1 MIATPLAAELAAAQ
15 SLMQSGRPMAAVPGL
30 EQLRQRNPRSLD
42 VHVLLAMAHWRS
54 GDLPHALGVVQS
66 AQGLGKRDA
75 QFQALAG
82 QIYLSTG
89 LTGESERAFRAALTV
104 DRRLAS
110 AAIGLSELLIG
121 LGRPQEALQVTAPL
135 LSGRAPDAAVL
146 AAHGNAQHASGHTLA
161 SLDTFGRAVTAAPTS
176 GVAEHNLAARLG
188 DLSYFP
194 EAEAAASRAFAK
206 GLDAPETWL
215 VYGRALQGQNRFA
228 EAKAAY
234 ERALGGQ
241 RPCAEAHLDLAQLI
255 WMQTGDLLAA
265 SAALDAALTREPA
278 RIDLALYRAKL
289 HSFAGDRLGAYEAL
303 ADCIARQGSPVLI
316 LEVEAGNAAL
326 LLGELDTALGHAV
339 NAAKFAPSDVNQ
351 LQLTTDVHLAAGQLD
366 QAETALSHLTRL
378 SPDDQS
384 VVARQAVI
392 WRLRGDP
399 RYKALYDYDRNVRT
413 FTLETPSGWSS
424 LTAYL
429 SDLRT
434 VLNDMH
440 DLVTHPLGQ
449 SVRGGSQTM
458 QNLSR
463 APSPVLRAFFAAID
477 EPICR
482 YIADLGPGKDSLRRR
497 NQGGYALGG
506 NWSVSLRSS
515 GFHTD
520 HVHPKGWI
528 SSAFYVSTPDAVEAG
543 GHEGWLKF
551 GQPGIATQPPLEAE
565 HWIKPEPGTLVLFP
579 SHMWHGTEPF
589 TSQERRLSIA
599 FDLLAAKPNR
609 R

>member
-1 MIATPLAAELAAAQ
+1 
-15 SLMQSGRPMAAVPGL
+15 MAAVPGL
-30 EQLRQRNPRSLD
+30 EQLRLRNPRVLD
-42 VHVLLAMAHWRS
+42 VHVLLAMAYWRS
-54 GDLPHALGVVQS
+54 GHLPHALGVVQS

-82 QIYLSTG
+82 QIYLSAG
-89 LTGESERAFRAALTV
+89 LTREAERAFRAALAV
-104 DRRLAS
+104 DRKMAA

-121 LGRPQEALQVTAPL
+121 VGRPQDALQVTAPL
-135 LSGRAPDAAVL
+135 VAGKTPDAAVL
-146 AAHGNAQHASGHTLA
+146 AAHGNAQHASGQTLA
-161 SLDTFGRAVTAAPTS
+161 SLDSFGRAVTAAPTS

-234 ERALGGQ
+234 ERALNGP

-255 WMQTGDLLAA
+255 WMQTGDLSAA
-265 SAALDAALTREPA
+265 SAALDAALIREPA
-278 RIDLALYRAKL
+278 QIDLALYRAKL
-289 HSFAGDRLGAYEAL
+289 HSFAGDTRGAYQTF
-303 ADCIARQGSPVLI
+303 ADCIARQGGPVLI
-316 LEVEAGNAAL
+316 LEVEAGNTAL

-339 NAAKFAPSDVNQ
+339 NAAKFAPNDVNQ
-351 LQLTTDVHLAAGQLD
+351 LQLTCDVHLAAGQLD
-366 QAETALSHLTRL
+366 LAEAALSQLMRL
-378 SPDDQS
+378 APTDQS

-392 WRLRGDP
+392 WRLRGDE
-399 RYKALYDYDRNVRT
+399 RYVALYDYARTVRT
-413 FTLETPSGWSS
+413 FTLETPPGWSS
-424 LTAYL
+424 LAVYL
-429 SDLRT
+429 SDLHT
-434 VLNDMH
+434 VLDDMH

-463 APSPVLRAFFAAID
+463 APSPVLQAFFAAIAA
-477 EPICR
+477 PIGR
-482 YIADLGPGKDSLRRR
+482 YIAELGPGKGPLRRQ

-506 NWSVSLRSS
+506 TWSVSLRSS

-528 SSAFYVSTPDAVEAG
+528 SSAFYVATPDAVDAG

-551 GQPGIATQPPLEAE
+551 GQPGIATQPTLEAE
-565 HWIKPEPGTLVLFP
+565 HWIRPQPGTLVLFP
-579 SHMWHGTEPF
+579 SYMWHGTVPF
-589 TSQERRLSIA
+589 TSQTRRVSIA
-599 FDLLAAKPNR
+599 FDLLAAKPKR